1 MNIFTS
7 GEWHR
12 RGWEIIVDRTPRV
25 LIVGA
30 GFGGIACARALAD
43 APVEVVIVDQRNHH
57 TFQPLL
63 YQVATAGLDVGDIC
77 YSVRGVVRRQ
87 ANATARQDRVIDVD
101 LDGRRV
107 TCASGAEIAYDHL
120 VLALGAVTADFGVD
134 GVAEHAFGLKSGH
147 EAITIRNHVVRKFEQ
162 ADQAATATAPA
173 DPGRTTIAIVGGGPT
188 GVEMAGGFAELI
200 ESVLL
205 RDFPNVQAEAANVV
219 LIEGADRLLGA
230 FTPRLGAKARH
241 RLERMGVTVHL
252 GRQVSAVRADEL
264 ELDDGTIIEA
274 QTIVWAAGVR
284 AHPMVESL
292 GFETARG
299 GRIVVDEHLRVPG
312 RPEVFVIGDLAAASL
327 PDSSLIPQVAPA
339 AIQGGKHVAEVIA
352 AVEVDQVDPF
362 AYRDKGSMATIG
374 RNAAVVELPNGMQV
388 TGFAGWVAWLGL
400 HLIMLMGFRNRVSVL
415 VNWAWNYLTY
425 DRGSRAIVE
434 PETETEPEA
443 MVSEPKAMAAS
454 G

>member
-1 MNIFTS
+1 M
-7 GEWHR
+7 
-12 RGWEIIVDRTPRV
+12 DRTPRV

-107 TCASGAEIAYDHL
+107 TCASGAEISYDHL

-162 ADQAATATAPA
+162 ADQATTATAAA

-205 RDFPNVQAEAANVV
+205 RDFPNVQAEAADVV

-252 GRQVSAVRADEL
+252 GRQVSAVRADEI

-284 AHPMVESL
+284 AHPMAESL
-292 GFETARG
+292 GLETASG
-299 GRIVVDEHLRVPG
+299 GRTVVDEHLRVPG

-352 AVEVDQVDPF
+352 AAEADQVDPF

-434 PETETEPEA
+434 PEPEPEPELESETETEPEA
-443 MVSEPKAMAAS
+443 IVSEPKAMAAS